1 MSVRMTTT
9 KDSNTITH
17 SYVYLIKRNPLP
29 LASLGD
35 GTHAISVNIAV
46 SAANF
51 DRFTCSS
58 VWSSCLRP
66 ASALDC
72 MLGGQL
78 CLQRVHTVVARFTLW
93 LARTGYQTGYIVVH
107 TGMYSYYY

>member
-1 MSVRMTTT
+1 MTTT
-9 KDSNTITH
+9 KDPNTTTN
-17 SYVYLIKRNPLP
+17 SYVYLIKRFSLP

-46 SAANF
+46 SAASL

-66 ASALDC
+66 ASALDY
-72 MLGGQL
+72 MLGGQQ
-78 CLQRVHTVVARFTLW
+78 CLQRVHTVGARFTLW
-93 LARTGYQTGYIVVH
+93 LARMEYQTGYIVVH
-107 TGMYSYYY
+107 EGMYYY